1 MPGISLV
8 HTKHLVSKDFE
19 ATEEF
24 QTRLKKALNPA
35 ILKVPFAG
43 KKLRLDTWNYLLLKK
58 CKYFLSNFP
67 YPIKLKKYMVRPQPT
82 SPSIINLIQ
91 KKIEILSKNE
101 RIRELM
107 PHFNSNDLQTKNIYL
122 NKMQLSNLYTVL
134 TMIAEQC

>member
-82 SPSIINLIQ
+82 YLILTTLFR
-91 KKIEILSKNE
+91 KKLK
-101 RIRELM
+101 
-107 PHFNSNDLQTKNIYL
+107 Y
-122 NKMQLSNLYTVL
+122 
-134 TMIAEQC
+134 